1 MPALILVALAGMLFG
16 SGLVLSHMVEPQ
28 RVLAFLDITGD
39 WDPTLA
45 FVMASALAVTIPA
58 FHLTLRRGQPLLT
71 GKFSL
76 PDRTQL
82 DKPLILGA
90 VLFGIGWGLAG
101 YCPGPALTAIA
112 LGWQEPLLMV
122 AGMITGGLLGTK
134 FIRQT

>member
-134 FIRQT
+134 FTRQT